1 VNPLF
6 RSTTTPRFW
15 TCFNALPAEIQ
26 EQAIKQYELFLED
39 PYHPSLR
46 LKQIDAFWSV
56 RVSRS
61 YRAVATREGDLF
73 AWFWIGPHDE
83 YERILKG

>member
-1 VNPLF
+1 MNSLF
-6 RSTTTPRFW
+6 RSATTPRFW
-15 TCFNALPAEIQ
+15 ACFNALPAEIQ
-26 EQAIKQYELFLED
+26 QLATKQHQLFLQD
-39 PYHPSLR
+39 PFHRSLR
-46 LKQIDAFWSV
+46 LKQIDVFWSV

-61 YRAVATREGDLF
+61 YRALATREDDLF